1 MVSAD
6 KYIYD
11 PSIGGYKLNTDF
23 HEIKTD
29 MGRMFGFS
37 YGQKEKENGAVFS
50 HMTVMFGNALYTRG
64 FKEEGWKVL
73 GTLYRHAT
81 DFGKSKIYPGVPEY
95 FDPKGRGVYHY
106 LTGAAS
112 WLMLTVLTEMF
123 GIKGS
128 YGDMVF
134 EPKLLPSQ
142 FDSEGKA
149 SVDFEFNGKP
159 VTVIYDMA
167 EKASAVKKITVDGVV
182 VSEGTNILPKDQIGS
197 VIEVELD

>member
-1 MVSAD
+1 
-6 KYIYD
+6 
-11 PSIGGYKLNTDF
+11 
-23 HEIKTD
+23 

-37 YGQKEKENGAVFS
+37 YGQKENGAVFS
-50 HMTVMFGNALYTRG
+50 HMTVMFGNALYSRG

-81 DFGKSKIYPGVPEY
+81 DFDQSKIYPGVPEY

-142 FDSEGKA
+142 FDSENKA
-149 SVDFEFNGKP
+149 SVSFEFNGKP
-159 VTVIYDMA
+159 VTVIYK
-167 EKASAVKKITVDGVV
+167 KASNASSVQKITVDGSL
-182 VSEGTNILPKDQIGS
+182 VSEGTNVLPKDKIGS
-197 VIEVELD
+197 VIEIELD

>member
-1 MVSAD
+1 
-6 KYIYD
+6 
-11 PSIGGYKLNTDF
+11 
-23 HEIKTD
+23 
-29 MGRMFGFS
+29 MFGFS
-37 YGQKEKENGAVFS
+37 YGQKENGAVFS
-50 HMTVMFGNALYTRG
+50 HMTVMFGNALYSRG
-64 FKEEGWKVL
+64 FKNEGWKVL
-73 GTLYRHAT
+73 GTLYAHAA
-81 DFGKSKIYPGVPEY
+81 DFEQSKIYPGVPEY

-149 SVDFEFNGKP
+149 SVSFEFNGKP
-159 VTVIYDMA
+159 LTVIYKKTAD
-167 EKASAVKKITVDGVV
+167 ASSVKKITVDGSP
-182 VSEGTNILPKDQIGS
+182 VSEGGNILPKDMIGD
-197 VIEVELD
+197 VIEIELD

>member
-1 MVSAD
+1 M
-6 KYIYD
+6 
-11 PSIGGYKLNTDF
+11 
-23 HEIKTD
+23 
-29 MGRMFGFS
+29 
-37 YGQKEKENGAVFS
+37 
-50 HMTVMFGNALYTRG
+50 
-64 FKEEGWKVL
+64 L

-106 LTGAAS
+106 LTGAAR

-159 VTVIYDMA
+159 VTVIYNMS